1 MADADSASSPSCG
14 TSADPLT
21 LLRNR
26 GALTDLDWHFARL
39 MSRLAAVPEADEADP
54 WTPTHALELAAA
66 LASHASGQGDI
77 CVNLR
82 QWGRRWQAV
91 QGEDVALSF
100 TPPPAAEW
108 LAHVRASSVVGWPG
122 QRQPLILDRRGR
134 LYLYRY
140 WRYEQ
145 RLAEDLQRRAGEN
158 LAVDDARLRSELA
171 LLFPRHPQLVGPDWQ
186 KAAAAVAAL
195 KRLCI
200 ISGGPGTGKTSTVLR
215 ILALL
220 TGQNGDQPLRM
231 ALAAPTGKAA
241 ARLQEAIRAAKAE
254 VPLPSARLEQIPEE
268 ASTLHRLLGARPDT
282 AEFRYQRA
290 NPLPVDVL
298 VVDEVSMVG
307 LALLAKTV
315 DALPPTARLILLGD
329 KDQLASVDAGAA
341 LGDICF
347 GGGRFSPAFGAR
359 LASLMGETLPRWRSA
374 VPPLADAIVLL
385 RHSYRFGATS
395 GIGALAQA
403 VNAGRATEAL
413 ALWRE
418 PPQDDIAWRDLPSA
432 AALPMHLAQAVI
444 EGYQPYLQAV
454 QAGAAPETVFAWFNQ
469 FRLLSALRGGP
480 FGVEALNELCETVLR
495 GQGLIP
501 AQADWYPGRPV
512 MIVRNDYNL
521 RLFNGDI
528 GITLADASDLERLRV
543 YFLGSDG
550 AVRAFAPARLPEHET
565 VYAMTVHKS
574 QGSEFAQVHVVTPST
589 AAPLLSRELLYTALT
604 RAKQQ
609 AVFHGVPAVLARAV
623 ERRVRRSSGL
633 RDRLWLE
640 PRVGGR

>member
-1 MADADSASSPSCG
+1 MTHDTLIPSP
-14 TSADPLT
+14 DPLT
-21 LLRNR
+21 ELRAR
-26 GALTDLDWHFARL
+26 GGLTDLDWHFARL
-39 MSRLAAVPEADEADP
+39 MTRLAALPNAEAGAYA
-54 WTPTHALELAAA
+54 WGARHSLELAAA

-82 QWGRRWQAV
+82 QWAQRWQTLA
-91 QGEDVALSF
+91 EETPSF
-100 TPPPAAEW
+100 APPPTAEW
-108 LAHVRASSVVGWPG
+108 LSQLRASAVVGWPG
-122 QRQPLILDRRGR
+122 QRQPLILDQRGR

-145 RLAEDLQRRAGEN
+145 RLAEDLLRRAGEN
-158 LAVDDARLRSELA
+158 LAIDAVRLQAELA

-186 KAAAAVAAL
+186 KVAATVAAL
-195 KRLCI
+195 KRLCV
-200 ISGGPGTGKTSTVLR
+200 ISGGPGTGKTSTVLK

-220 TGQNGDQPLRM
+220 TGQNGERPLRI

-254 VPLPSARLEQIPEE
+254 LPLSPERLAQIPEE
-268 ASTLHRLLGARPDT
+268 ASTLHRLLGARPD
-282 AEFRYQRA
+282 AVQFRYHRT

-315 DALPPTARLILLGD
+315 DALPAQARLILLGD

-347 GGGRFSPAFGAR
+347 GGDRFAPAFSAQ
-359 LASLMGETLPRWRSA
+359 LAALTGETLPRWRITP
-374 VPPLADAIVLL
+374 PPLADAIVLL
-385 RHSYRFGATS
+385 RHSYRFSAGS
-395 GIGALAQA
+395 GIGALARA
-403 VNAGRATEAL
+403 INAGRTSEAL
-413 ALWRE
+413 ALWLS
-418 PPQDDIAWRDLPSA
+418 PPQDDIAWRALPNP
-432 AALPMHLAQAVI
+432 AALPTHLAESVAA
-444 EGYQPYLQAV
+444 GFAPYLQAV
-454 QAGAAPETVFAWFNQ
+454 RAGAGPEVVFERFNQ
-469 FRLLSALRGGP
+469 FRVLSALRGGP
-480 FGVEALNELCETVLR
+480 FGVEALNPLCETVLR
-495 GQGLIP
+495 ARGLI
-501 AQADWYPGRPV
+501 QSRQDWYPGRPV

-528 GITLADASDLERLRV
+528 GITLPDPADPERMRV
-543 YFLGSDG
+543 FFLGSDG
-550 AVRAFAPARLPEHET
+550 AVRAFAPARLPEYET

-574 QGSEFAQVHVVTPST
+574 QGSEFAQVHVVTPPT
-589 AAPLLSRELLYTALT
+589 TAPLLSRELLYTALT

-609 AVFHGVPAVLARAV
+609 AVFHGIPTVLAGAV
-623 ERRVRRSSGL
+623 GRRVRRSSGL